1 MTELLERYPA
11 LNPIRHEIE
20 SAYSVLL
27 ETCRSG
33 GKILVC
39 GNGGS
44 CSDSE
49 HIVGELMKCFKKKR
63 PVKTDFANKMKEL
76 FPEDAENL
84 CSKLEGAIPAISL
97 PSQTAVLSAY
107 ANDKD
112 ASLVY
117 AQLVYGYGRPGD
129 TLIGL
134 TTSGN
139 SKNVL
144 NAFKTAKALGV
155 KTIALT
161 GINGGLSNTLC
172 DVTIHAPEIE
182 TYKIQELHLPIYH
195 YLCAKLEDE
204 LF

>member
-1 MTELLERYPA
+1 MKELLMRYPE
-11 LNPIRHEIE
+11 LKSTEHEIE
-20 SAYSVLL
+20 AAYNMLL
-27 ETCRSG
+27 ETYKSG
-33 GKILVC
+33 RKVLVC

-63 PVKTDFANKMKEL
+63 PVSSAFSENMKSF
-76 FPEDAENL
+76 FPNDAQIFTE
-84 CSKLEGAIPAISL
+84 KLEGALPAISL

-112 ASLVY
+112 PSLVY
-117 AQLVYGYGRPGD
+117 AQLVYGYGKAGD

-139 SKNVL
+139 SKNVI

-155 KTIALT
+155 KTLALT
-161 GINGGLSNTLC
+161 GMDGGLSNEIC
-172 DVTIHAPEIE
+172 DTVIHAPETE

-195 YLCAKLEDE
+195 CLCARLENE